1 MYSVFA
7 IITIMDRSM
16 KLLIKN
22 VLKVHG
28 HERCGGCN
36 ADKSSSPFLHVMSY

>member
-7 IITIMDRSM
+7 TIIIMDRSM
-16 KLLIKN
+16 ELLIKN

-28 HERCGGCN
+28 HGRCN